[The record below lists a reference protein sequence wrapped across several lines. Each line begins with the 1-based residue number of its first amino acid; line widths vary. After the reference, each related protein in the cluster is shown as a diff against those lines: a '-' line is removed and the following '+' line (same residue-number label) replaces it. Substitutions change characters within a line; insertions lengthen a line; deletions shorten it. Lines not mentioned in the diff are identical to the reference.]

1 MSWKATKFS
10 TEMKVCAFIQ
20 GRMARVLLLLLVVA
34 AGCVACASTDP
45 DNQSEKPWNS
55 PEGWQGGSMMP
66 LQMNQPH

>member
-1 MSWKATKFS
+1 M
-10 TEMKVCAFIQ
+10 V
-20 GRMARVLLLLLVVA
+20 RVLLLLLVVA

-45 DNQSEKPWNS
+45 DNVSEKPWDS